1 MEKEV
6 FDQRDMTILI
16 VDDEPRIRDF
26 VRLDL
31 EMEHYRVIEASNG
44 IEALDQLREN
54 LPDLVLLDVM
64 MPEMDG
70 FETLKAIREVSTV
83 PVIMLTVRQS
93 EQDRIH
99 GLDLGADDYMAK
111 PFSSRELLSRI
122 RALLRRA
129 MMPAPAR
136 KTEIVVDPDLKID
149 FARREVIVRGKKVVL
164 RPTEYRL
171 LYHLVNNAG
180 RLLTHETLLSKVW
193 GREYRDESHY
203 LRLYITYLRQK
214 LEKDPAHPKYI
225 LTERGVGYRF
235 VSSPSSG

>member
-1 MEKEV
+1 MEKDV

-26 VRLDL
+26 VRMNL
-31 EMEHYRVIEASNG
+31 EIEHYLVIEASNG
-44 IEALDQLREN
+44 IEALDQLREH
-54 LPDLVLLDVM
+54 LPDLVVLDVM

-83 PVIMLTVRQS
+83 PVIMLTVRQD
-93 EQDRIH
+93 EQDRIR
-99 GLDLGADDYMAK
+99 GLDLGADDYIAK
-111 PFSSRELLSRI
+111 PFNPRELLSRI
-122 RALLRRA
+122 RALLRRSLL
-129 MMPAPAR
+129 PPPAR
-136 KTEIVVDPDLKID
+136 KTEIVVDADLKID
-149 FARREVIVRGKKVVL
+149 FSRREVIVRGKKVVL

-180 RLLTHETLLSKVW
+180 HLLTHETLLSKVW
-193 GREYRDESHY
+193 GREYRDEAHY

-214 LEKDPAHPKYI
+214 IEKDPAHPQYI

-235 VSSPSSG
+235 RELEE